1 MEETKKLIDWFVASK
16 LERIAFAEREQFES
30 NNKAYWDGIISQNRE
45 FIEDLIELKE
55 TLK

>member
-16 LERIAFAEREQFES
+16 LERIAFSERELLAS
-30 NNKAYWDGIISQNRE
+30 DNKTYWYGIISQNKE

-55 TLK
+55 TL